1 MLTNQN
7 TSLLVAKRKLES
19 EYQTA
24 HTEIED
30 MALEVRNS
38 EAKAKQAMADAA
50 RLADE
55 LRSEQTLLHSATSSK
70 KSLEAQTKDLQLKIE
85 ESESTAVRAAK
96 RAVQKLEE
104 KVMQME
110 SQYDDEARRHVDAQK
125 NLRRAERKIKELT
138 FHAEENKNGHARM
151 AGLVDQMQNQIKA
164 YKRQIDD
171 AEALASMNLAKY
183 KKATGEL

>member
-1 MLTNQN
+1 MP
-7 TSLLVAKRKLES
+7 
-19 EYQTA
+19 
-24 HTEIED
+24 
-30 MALEVRNS
+30 
-38 EAKAKQAMADAA
+38 

-55 LRSEQTLLHSATSSK
+55 LRAEQQLLYTATQSK
-70 KSLEAQTKDLQLKIE
+70 KSMEQQVKELQLKIE
-85 ESESTAVRAAK
+85 ESESTAVRTAK

-104 KVMQME
+104 KIMQME

-138 FHAEENKNGHARM
+138 FHADENKNGHARM
-151 AGLVDQMQNQIKA
+151 AALVDQMQNQIKA

-171 AEALASMNLAKY
+171 AEALAASNLAKY